1 MTTRQQTLDQSF
13 EAVHAWYRALALHAS
28 NPRNPEMQAG
38 AQDDILK
45 TAKSE
50 ALERVR
56 CLVQH
61 DGAVGILNEALVDV
75 MLHEEAK

>member
-1 MTTRQQTLDQSF
+1 MKATARVRVTVLVKLDQP
-13 EAVHAWYRALALHAS
+13 WPAS
-28 NPRNPEMQAG
+28 SSVE
-38 AQDDILK
+38 DILK

-56 CLVQH
+56 TLIER
-61 DGAVGILNEALVDV
+61 DSSVGMLNEALVDV